1 MSVCVPVYVRVTQS
15 TGTATDVTQRVV
27 NHYLAWILIGHW
39 GVIGTV
45 LSQYDFFWVYT
56 AALSLSLIVML
67 TTSYSCRR
75 FLSCANEVRT
85 AIAALNGVV
94 PRHVVLRA
102 CNPSL
107 RTDNIKVRD
116 TLEEEVNRRLCSVC
130 DVHVV
135 GRLSPGV

>member
-1 MSVCVPVYVRVTQS
+1 MCVSQS

-27 NHYLAWILIGHW
+27 NHYLAWVLVGHW

-45 LSQYDFFWVYT
+45 LSPYDFFWGYT
-56 AALSLSLIVML
+56 AATGLALIIIL

-75 FLSCANEVRT
+75 FLSCANEVRM

-102 CNPSL
+102 CNPTL
-107 RTDNIKVRD
+107 RTDNIKVWD
-116 TLEEEVNRRLCSVC
+116 TLVGEVHRLYSVS
-130 DVHVV
+130 DVHGVDPLSV
-135 GRLSPGV
+135 GV